1 METKLAEEKKK
12 ITDWVNNVNDKR
24 ILGQFI
30 ELINQTE
37 NPIYDPDYE
46 ATLSGKE
53 KIEYW
58 KKVGISGDELRKDL
72 YDFIDQLP
80 WKEK

>member
-24 ILGQFI
+24 ILDQFL

-58 KKVGISGDELRKDL
+58 KKVGISGDELIKNVHA
-72 YDFIDQLP
+72 YIDSLP
-80 WKEK
+80 WKK